1 MTQSENKIHQRGKP
15 SLTEADLVSGLDKLN
30 LNETEVETE
39 GREHPD
45 SPSKSENNSRRTS
58 RTTSGASSKDGT
70 TSRNRK
76 PGRKD
81 SATRALTYKTEICR
95 SHRDLGYCEYEDK
108 CQFAHGVEQLRSRK
122 FSPKYKTQPCKN
134 YHKHGNC
141 RFGSRCQ
148 FVHDEERIQVG
159 DQVWLVSPSE
169 NLVRIETVGSPDNVG
184 GDSSEHS
191 SRGPSRRGSEGPEV
205 MTLPRD
211 AMPLPLPVALA
222 ARAQPTALQLPETD
236 TQEVQEDST
245 HEEAQLDAPEG
256 WQEDKTAQFQAVN
269 GGYGYPA
276 EMYSPESGVVWYE
289 TYQFMPPYGAP
300 TCLLVPCSSVADF
313 SHMHGLG
320 VPFQPQEY
328 AYPYYHVLPMQQAPP
343 ALTAT

>member
-1 MTQSENKIHQRGKP
+1 MTLSEKSPRHRGKQ
-15 SLTEADLVSGLDKLN
+15 SLTETDLVSGLDKLS
-30 LNETEVETE
+30 LSETEVETE
-39 GREHPD
+39 GKHPD
-45 SPSKSENNSRRTS
+45 SPSKSENNSRPGSGRTS
-58 RTTSGASSKDGT
+58 RTTSGAGSKDGPGRT
-70 TSRNRK
+70 RK

-169 NLVRIETVGSPDNVG
+169 NLVRIETTIANATDNAPGETSEQSP
-184 GDSSEHS
+184 
-191 SRGPSRRGSEGPEV
+191 RGPSRRGSEGPDV

-222 ARAQPTALQLPETD
+222 ARAQNSIQP
-236 TQEVQEDST
+236 DS
-245 HEEAQLDAPEG
+245 EQEAQEEVEKTQTDALDL
-256 WQEDKTAQFQAVN
+256 QEETPQFQSVT
-269 GGYGYPA
+269 GYYPQD
-276 EMYSPESGVVWYE
+276 MYSQEYVVYE
-289 TYQFMPPYGAP
+289 TAFPFMPPADLYYGTP
-300 TCLLVPCSSVADF
+300 TCVLVPYPSVADF
-313 SHMHGLG
+313 TTVHGLG
-320 VPFQPQEY
+320 MPCMPQEY
-328 AYPYYHVLPMQQAPP
+328 AYPYYHVLPMQQAP
-343 ALTAT
+343 AMAAT